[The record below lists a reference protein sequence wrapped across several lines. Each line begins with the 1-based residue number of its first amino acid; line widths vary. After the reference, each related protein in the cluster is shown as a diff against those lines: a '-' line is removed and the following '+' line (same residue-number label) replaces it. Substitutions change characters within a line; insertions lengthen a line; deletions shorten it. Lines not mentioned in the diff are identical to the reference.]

1 MAVLDQNGQVV
12 TQGEFEIRLE
22 LLGDNDDGELK
33 GHERE
38 KTRSGIAIFDDLN
51 VDKEGQYR
59 LRASSD
65 GLPSVDSEV
74 FEIHE
79 RDGHGGD

>member
-1 MAVLDQNGQVV
+1 VLDENGQLV
-12 TQGEFEIRLE
+12 TQGEFEIKLE
-22 LLGDNDDGELK
+22 VLGDNGGKLK

-38 KTRSGIAIFDDLN
+38 KTRSGVATFNDLK

-65 GLPSVDSEV
+65 GLPSIDSDI

-79 RDGHGGD
+79 RDGHGKD